1 MVEVIPVPLLQDN
14 YAYFIADRA
23 SATAVVV
30 DPSEADPVL
39 AALARE
45 RLVPVAIWCTHHH
58 WDHVGGVP
66 GLVKAHPELAVV
78 GSAYDHEHRRI
89 EHQTRGVREGDTL
102 EHGGVTFEVISIP
115 GHTLGAIA
123 FVGGGAA
130 FTGDTLF
137 TGGCG
142 RVFEGTMAM
151 MRSSLARLSALP
163 PETRVWCGHEY
174 TTRNL
179 EFAAMIEP
187 QETAIRSRLETV
199 RALRDEGRPSV
210 PGTIAEELTTNPFL
224 RWDAPAV
231 RSYAQSRG
239 PAASDD
245 EIFAR
250 IREAKDTF

>member
-1 MVEVIPVPLLQDN
+1 MIEVIPVPLLRDN

-23 SATAVVV
+23 SGKAVIV
-30 DPSEADPVL
+30 DPSEAEPVL
-39 AALARE
+39 EALAKE
-45 RLVPVAIWCTHHH
+45 QLTPVAIWCTHHH

-66 GLVKAHPELAVV
+66 GLVRVHPELPVV
-78 GSAYDHEHRRI
+78 GSAYDFEHKRI
-89 EHQTRGVREGDTL
+89 EHQTRGLTDGDTL

-130 FTGDTLF
+130 LTGDTLF

-151 MRSSLARLSALP
+151 MRSSLSRLRELP
-163 PETRVWCGHEY
+163 PDTRVWCGHEY

-179 EFAAMIEP
+179 EFAAAVEP
-187 QETAIRSRLETV
+187 QEMAIRARLDAM
-199 RALRDEGRPSV
+199 RALRDEERPTV
-210 PGTIAEELTTNPFL
+210 PGTIAEERTTNPFL

-239 PAASDD
+239 PAANDD

-250 IREAKDTF
+250 IREAKDAF